1 MFLHRELMFLHRKH
15 VSLHWKHV
23 FLHRKHKIPFYV
35 RRKYAYTFNKIA
47 EAYPIFAPLSILT
60 MMS

>member
-1 MFLHRELMFLHRKH
+1 MFLHRELMFLHR
-15 VSLHWKHV
+15 KHV